1 MPPRGGMRL
10 MNLSVS
16 GLIWI
21 VSQRPDENKGELD
34 RLGGE
39 LEKKAESEKKNF
51 ELQVISKALEAPT
64 SWLRRGRQSWSR

>member
-1 MPPRGGMRL
+1 MPPRGDMLL

-34 RLGGE
+34 WLGGG
-39 LEKKAESEKKNF
+39 
-51 ELQVISKALEAPT
+51 
-64 SWLRRGRQSWSR
+64 SWRRQSQRRRMSSFRLFPRR

>member
-1 MPPRGGMRL
+1 MPPRGDMRL

-34 RLGGE
+34 RLEGE
-39 LEKKAESEKKNF
+39 LEKAESEKKNV
-51 ELQVISKALEAPT
+51 ELQVVSKALEAT
-64 SWLRRGRQSWSR
+64 TSWSR